1 MKKCLLCNSEFTDE
15 KLFCPD
21 CGAKLEEISGNRPTD
36 HGDTSVKKLAVDQG
50 GAPVKKPA
58 PDQRTASAQKSAPKQ
73 ESAPEPEV
81 IPKPYQAS
89 GTTAKSSSS
98 VILPVVILSVLAFVS
113 LITAVIFFFQKND
126 YSRRLDTSR
135 QAENNM
141 RRELEQVK
149 SELAECQNAFVQVQL
164 DLEQTRNDFVEMQ
177 MELEQYDGLEK
188 LYGYGS
194 ENYYAE
200 ERVVIMKTSAS
211 RDLMIYANINGKIRF
226 DGPGAG
232 ISCKW
237 GEWAGGHRIPLTI
250 TGNSEGVYTIKFT
263 NDKNSDSFEILV
275 IVTDKN

>member
-1 MKKCLLCNSEFTDE
+1 MEDVERLWRVSSCAPSRENDSKPGPSQTSKRASE
-15 KLFCPD
+15 L
-21 CGAKLEEISGNRPTD
+21 S
-36 HGDTSVKKLAVDQG
+36 HGSVQT
-50 GAPVKKPA
+50 P
-58 PDQRTASAQKSAPKQ
+58 KSTP
-73 ESAPEPEV
+73 SIV
-81 IPKPYQAS
+81 
-89 GTTAKSSSS
+89 
-98 VILPVVILSVLAFVS
+98 LPVTIVSVLAFVS
-113 LITAVIFFFQKND
+113 FITAVIFFFQMND

-141 RRELEQVK
+141 RRESEQAKRELEQVK
-149 SELAECQNAFVQVQL
+149 SELEESQNAFVQAQL
-164 DLEQTRNDFVEMQ
+164 DLEQIRNDIVEMQ
-177 MELEQYDGLEK
+177 MELEQYDGLEE

-226 DGPGAG
+226 HGPGAG